1 MSVIVQNCR
10 TCGGQWFPARL
21 MCPRCGGADL
31 APVGVERGVVEQLTH
46 LGDVVIASVACDP
59 EPLLVARLHGTVA
72 VGDVVELTDQSDAFD
87 RPDAS
92 GRPVAFVPPIG
103 RSREESS

>member
-21 MCPRCGGADL
+21 MCPRCGGDDL
-31 APVGVERGVVEQLTH
+31 APRSIERGVVEQLTH

-59 EPLLVARLHGTVA
+59 EPLLVARLHGTVQP
-72 VGDVVELTDQSDAFD
+72 GDVVELTD
-87 RPDAS
+87 RPDTS
-92 GRPVAFVPPIG
+92 DRPVAFVPPIG
-103 RSREESS
+103 RFREELS

>member
-21 MCPRCGGADL
+21 LCPRCGGADL
-31 APVGVERGVVEQLTH
+31 APKSIERGTVEQLTH

-59 EPLLVARLHGTVA
+59 EPLLVARLHGPVE
-72 VGDVVELTDQSDAFD
+72 VGDVVELTD
-87 RPDAS
+87 RPGPS
-92 GRPVAFVPPIG
+92 GRPVAFVPPSGIP
-103 RSREESS
+103 REESS